1 MLVLSRKKGEEILVP
16 ECGVTVK
23 VVAVQGQT
31 IRLGIAAPAEVAILR
46 GEIWERDGQR
56 PRRESARS

>member
-23 VVAVQGQT
+23 VVAVRGQT

-46 GEIWERDGQR
+46 GEVRERDQR
-56 PRRESARS
+56 PRRDSARG

>member
-1 MLVLSRKKGEEILVP
+1 MLVLSRKKGEEILVL

-31 IRLGIAAPAEVAILR
+31 IRLGIAAPANITILR
-46 GEIWERDGQR
+46 GEIWERDGRR
-56 PRRESARS
+56 PRGEPARG

>member
-31 IRLGIAAPAEVAILR
+31 IRLGVAAPADIAILR
-46 GEIWERDGQR
+46 GELRDRDQ
-56 PRRESARS
+56 RRESARG